1 MSAAG
6 GPELAGAGT
15 PPQPGAGGLASACQI
30 LAEAAILELRG
41 LAVAV
46 IDDAAAA
53 TRQLVQDGAAAHVPA
68 PPTRCQAVLLGTAIG
83 AVVATCLIARG
94 AHARP

>member
-1 MSAAG
+1 
-6 GPELAGAGT
+6 
-15 PPQPGAGGLASACQI
+15 
-30 LAEAAILELRG
+30 
-41 LAVAV
+41 V